1 MLLTMIEKKALA
13 EGIEKGKAEGI
24 EKGKAEGIE
33 KGKAEGMEKGKAEGI
48 AENKMYTALK
58 MLADK
63 MPPSM
68 VSKYTDIPE
77 DELANLAQMQ

>member
-13 EGIEKGKAEGI
+13 EGMEK
-24 EKGKAEGIE
+24 
-33 KGKAEGMEKGKAEGI
+33 GMEKGKAEGI

-63 MPPSM
+63 MPPSV

-77 DELANLAQMQ
+77 DELANLAQMQM

>member
-13 EGIEKGKAEGI
+13 EGMEKGKAEGI
-24 EKGKAEGIE
+24 EKGKAEG
-33 KGKAEGMEKGKAEGI
+33 
-48 AENKMYTALK
+48 KMYTALK

-77 DELANLAQMQ
+77 DELANLAQIQ